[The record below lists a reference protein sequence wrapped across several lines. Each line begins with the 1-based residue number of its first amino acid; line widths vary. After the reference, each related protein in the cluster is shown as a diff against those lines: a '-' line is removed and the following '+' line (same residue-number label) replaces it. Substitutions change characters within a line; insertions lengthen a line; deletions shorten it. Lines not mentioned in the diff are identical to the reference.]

1 MGGVGNGV
9 TEEIPGWDLNKKAG
23 HHVGQG
29 QYRTMGDNG
38 GQCGTWPDHAGEK
51 EVKGLLLVG
60 HEEVPHGS
68 GLRTGGCDDTA
79 DAAEDRGSPAQ
90 LSTGYREEPGEVRC
104 GLSFFFFWQMVLL
117 TGMF

>member
-1 MGGVGNGV
+1 MWDRDNTRLWGTMGGNVV
-9 TEEIPGWDLNKKAG
+9 LWK
-23 HHVGQG
+23 
-29 QYRTMGDNG
+29 
-38 GQCGTWPDHAGEK
+38 EK
-51 EVKGLLLVG
+51 EVKGLLLAG

-90 LSTGYREEPGEVRC
+90 LSAGYREEPGEVRC